1 MIIDFIGFTK
11 YYTKYGTKY
20 DCIIGLLGYT
30 KYYCI
35 PIYKILLYLLY
46 QLYTRWCPPSYK
58 LVIILVTID
67 ISPINHSEIGL
78 MFTNLANELGHHPV
92 PIIIVYQLYTNYI
105 GFTK

>member
-1 MIIDFIGFTK
+1 MVPNMIVLLDYWVIPNIIAYQFIK
-11 YYTKYGTKY
+11 YY
-20 DCIIGLLGYT
+20 YT
-30 KYYCI
+30 C
-35 PIYKILLYLLY
+35 
-46 QLYTRWCPPSYK
+46 YTNYIQGGAPPSYK